1 MDNWEDFEQVDDWG
15 NFEEVLPEY
24 KKMTFGEMLKASPE
38 ELNENVKALG
48 RQQIQQRQEWEQKH
62 PVFSGIQRDWQPN
75 YRADLLDMQNRAK
88 YGSIVPVGQK
98 IKTDVQK
105 LGLNAIP
112 SINYATALLTQGMG
126 NTGTLLNMAKGQ
138 SAQGAIQGAVEGF
151 MGGLADTGS
160 PIEGLKRGLAG
171 AGIGAG
177 TGIAQPL
184 GTKLLLNSVPGVK
197 EQVVR
202 EVVKPDSIALD
213 LTKEQADRLA
223 QDTTQRFKDAY
234 QGLMKN
240 AGEKVNQ
247 AIRNLGRNTQNTNA
261 EVLKNDIKS
270 IFDSYQLGESNRMR
284 ELTGNLEKELMDS
297 IDSKVIPNQTTQE
310 ITPLSLQGEKL
321 KIGAMTDWDNP
332 KAKNK
337 NQILE
342 QVYGKFNDRI
352 SAMSPELAQAN
363 QEYARLADYMGEKSR
378 VRDVLNDNVKLSTST
393 SALKNY
399 KATDDSLLELENILT
414 QQGHK
419 PFLNDIDQ
427 ANLAN
432 ELWESMKTGFNPGGI
447 TDKAKEVLARPVLNL
462 TRGLNRAYGKLPEQ
476 VQQISAPLQEMLRR
490 GLNTSGLNAVAPYL
504 LQGGLQYNDYQ

>member
-1 MDNWEDFEQVDDWG
+1 MANWEDFEQVDDWG

-24 KKMTFGEMLKASPE
+24 NPKMNVFYKEWWNATPE
-38 ELNENVKALG
+38 QRNENVKAAG
-48 RQQIQQRQEWEQKH
+48 RQLIQKRQEWEQKH
-62 PVFSGIQRDWQPN
+62 PTISGIQRDWEPG
-75 YRADLLDMQNRAK
+75 YRAEAVRMQNMAK
-88 YGSIVPVGQK
+88 YGNRMPIGEN
-98 IKTDVQK
+98 IKSQLKQT
-105 LGLNAIP
+105 GLIAIP
-112 SINYATALLTQGMG
+112 AINYATALLTRGMG

-138 SAQGAIQGAVEGF
+138 STQGAIQGVVEGF

-177 TGIAQPL
+177 VGVMQPL

-342 QVYGKFNDRI
+342 EEQK
-352 SAMSPELAQAN
+352 LK
-363 QEYARLADYMGEKSR
+363 KS
-378 VRDVLNDNVKLSTST
+378 
-393 SALKNY
+393 
-399 KATDDSLLELENILT
+399 
-414 QQGHK
+414 
-419 PFLNDIDQ
+419 
-427 ANLAN
+427 
-432 ELWESMKTGFNPGGI
+432 M
-447 TDKAKEVLARPVLNL
+447 
-462 TRGLNRAYGKLPEQ
+462 
-476 VQQISAPLQEMLRR
+476 
-490 GLNTSGLNAVAPYL
+490 
-504 LQGGLQYNDYQ
+504 